1 MQNNFE
7 GLESNDKKLS
17 FATKSLERFDKLIA
31 DQVNII
37 SLNSAIKEAPVSC
50 HINNMYI
57 PSKELPKFN
66 VNPTA
71 SAMYQLTQ
79 HSGNKNNN
87 NATNEPSLEMFLREF
102 ERAFRDHNVSIQDHW
117 LSNLEICFESCDNN
131 LHYDWFCRYV
141 KKPVVELNRKVTWDD
156 AKALLQEKFDLAS
169 QTTPQTWMKL
179 LLNFK
184 QRPDQSLADALHHFR
199 LFSVGAKV
207 PFTEN
212 HVINSLFVSRLYT
225 TKFQDTIMATIT
237 NHTKNLPS
245 TEPIHP
251 GHSIHAPCNAPS
263 PLNMSWDNFEAILM
277 KNMANL
283 ESSLLYIQKEMQRE
297 QVKKPTND
305 NSENYKKR
313 KLAPFSSPINE
324 RITPVKA
331 FPTSTSWYLH
341 FL

>member
-1 MQNNFE
+1 MSQFKII
-7 GLESNDKKLS
+7 GYQTWK
-17 FATKSLERFDKLIA
+17 FALNLA
-31 DQVNII
+31 II
-37 SLNSAIKEAPVSC
+37 IFTT
-50 HINNMYI
+50 I
-57 PSKELPKFN
+57 
-66 VNPTA
+66 
-71 SAMYQLTQ
+71 
-79 HSGNKNNN
+79 
-87 NATNEPSLEMFLREF
+87 
-102 ERAFRDHNVSIQDHW
+102 
-117 LSNLEICFESCDNN
+117 
-131 LHYDWFCRYV
+131 
-141 KKPVVELNRKVTWDD
+141 VTWDD

-245 TEPIHP
+245 TEPVHP

-305 NSENYKKR
+305 HSENYKKR
-313 KLAPFSSPINE
+313 KLAPFSPPINE
-324 RITPVKA
+324 RITPVKT
-331 FPTSTSWYLH
+331 FPTSSNNSNNYSNNNNSNNNNKKYNDFYEKIADLKRRGICTFCESAKYSTSHAENCAQHL
-341 FL
+341 